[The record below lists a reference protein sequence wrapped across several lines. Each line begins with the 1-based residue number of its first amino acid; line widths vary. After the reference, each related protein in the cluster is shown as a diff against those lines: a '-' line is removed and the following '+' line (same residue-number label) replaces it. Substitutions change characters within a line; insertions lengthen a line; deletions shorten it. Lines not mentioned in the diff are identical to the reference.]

1 MTGYYSY
8 PRTHIVWLRVKNSE
22 RGKRL
27 IQTIRYIITIIVGL
41 LASYGLI
48 TGNIELFQP
57 LYLFCLSLMMLLWGM
72 EEIQKKRKKYA
83 WIFFALSLSSMLVF
97 IQGLVLS

>member
-1 MTGYYSY
+1 MRG
-8 PRTHIVWLRVKNSE
+8 VK
-22 RGKRL
+22 GL

-57 LYLFCLSLMMLLWGM
+57 LYLFCLSLMMLLWGI

-83 WIFFALSLSSMLVF
+83 WIFFALSLSSILVF